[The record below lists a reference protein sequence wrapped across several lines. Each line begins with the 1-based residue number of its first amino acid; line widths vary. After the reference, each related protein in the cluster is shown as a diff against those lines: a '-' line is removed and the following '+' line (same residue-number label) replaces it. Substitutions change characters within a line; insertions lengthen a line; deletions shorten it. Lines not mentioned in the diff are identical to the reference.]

1 MRRVSR
7 AEAKTKNEIMRCVK
21 RYIAREIY
29 HAVREHSRRS
39 NELIA

>member
-21 RYIAREIY
+21 RYIAREVY
-29 HAVREHSRRS
+29 HALGQPGRRT
-39 NELIA
+39 NELLA